1 LNDSQIERTT
11 MSKVA
16 RRLIPFMIAMFCVN
30 FLDRVNIGFAALQM
44 NHDLGLTP
52 EAFGLAAGILFVSYT
67 VCEIPSN
74 LILVKVGPRRW
85 LARIMISWGVIAM
98 AGALVFD
105 RTSLYAMRFLLGAA
119 EAGFFPGIM
128 VFISRW
134 FPAKERARAITLFM
148 VGSPLSVVFGAPLST
163 ALLSLHGWMGL
174 KGWQWLFVLEGLPAV
189 VLGIIALRWLTD
201 RPEEAGWLRAEERN
215 WLSATMTEEARQKAE
230 RPGPQRTA
238 AVFLHGPT
246 LLLAAAKLCVLLA
259 FFGITLW
266 LPQIIRAF
274 SGATRLETGAL
285 TALPY
290 ACAAVGSILAGRSSD
305 RSGERGLH
313 IAIPAFVGALGFGA
327 AALTNEPYLAM
338 AALCVAATGL
348 WVSNTVFWTLPTAIL
363 AGTPA
368 AAGLALINSIG
379 NFGGFLGPTLTG
391 WVRGHTGSYALAL
404 AALGCFL
411 ALSGVLVL
419 LVARAPAANAPRMA
433 RSSSAGHRTRS
444 KP

>member
-1 LNDSQIERTT
+1 

-163 ALLSLHGWMGL
+163 ALLSLHGWMGF
-174 KGWQWLFVLEGLPAV
+174 KGWQWLFVLEGLPAI
-189 VLGIIALRWLTD
+189 VLGVIALRWLTD
-201 RPEEAGWLRAEERN
+201 RPEEASWLRAEERN

-238 AVFLHGPT
+238 GVFLHGPT

-290 ACAAVGSILAGRSSD
+290 ACAAVGSILVGRSSD

-411 ALSGVLVL
+411 ALSGILVL
-419 LVARAPAANAPRMA
+419 LVARTPAPGASRMA
-433 RSSSAGHRTRS
+433 RSSPAGD
-444 KP
+444 

>member
-1 LNDSQIERTT
+1 MNDRQVEHAT

-30 FLDRVNIGFAALQM
+30 FLDRVNIGFAALRM

-52 EAFGLAAGILFVSYT
+52 QAFGLAAGILFVSYT

-98 AGALVFD
+98 ANALVFD
-105 RTSLYAMRFLLGAA
+105 RGSLYAMRFLLGAA

-128 VFISRW
+128 VLISRW
-134 FPAKERARAITLFM
+134 FPARERARAITLFM
-148 VGSPLSVVFGAPLST
+148 IGSPLSVVFGAPVST
-163 ALLSLHGWMGL
+163 ALLSLHGWL
-174 KGWQWLFVLEGLPAV
+174 FTGWQWLFVLEGLPAV
-189 VLGIIALRWLTD
+189 VLGVIALRWLTD
-201 RPEEAGWLRAEERN
+201 RPEEATWLHADERAWLADTMAEETRRKR
-215 WLSATMTEEARQKAE
+215 AG
-230 RPGPQRTA
+230 PGPQRTA

-246 LLLAAAKLCVLLA
+246 LLLALSKLCVLLA

-274 SGATRLETGAL
+274 SGATRLETGLL

-290 ACAAVGSILAGRSSD
+290 ACAAVGSVLVGRSSD

-313 IAIPAFVGALGFGA
+313 IALPAFVGALGFGA
-327 AALTNEPYLAM
+327 AALTSNPYLAM

-348 WVSNTVFWTLPTAIL
+348 WISNTVFWTLPTAIL

-368 AAGLALINSIG
+368 AAGLALINSVG
-379 NFGGFLGPTLTG
+379 NFGGFFGPTLTG
-391 WVRGHTGSYALAL
+391 WVRGHTGSFALAL
-404 AALGCFL
+404 AALGCSL

-419 LVARAPAANAPRMA
+419 LVARGPASRGPGSL
-433 RSSSAGHRTRS
+433 SSCRDAHA
-444 KP
+444 